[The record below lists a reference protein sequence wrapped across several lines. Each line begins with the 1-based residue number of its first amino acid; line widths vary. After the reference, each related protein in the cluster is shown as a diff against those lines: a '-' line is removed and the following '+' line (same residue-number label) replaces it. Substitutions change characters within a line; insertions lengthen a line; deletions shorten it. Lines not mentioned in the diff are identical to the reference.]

1 MASVVRRELDR
12 FLPPPSPRWLVYC
25 GGPVPTWLRLAKDH
39 DLIQALAAQCTNQA
53 FRNAILP
60 W

>member
-1 MASVVRRELDR
+1 MR
-12 FLPPPSPRWLVYC
+12 F
-25 GGPVPTWLRLAKDH
+25 AKDH

-53 FRNAILP
+53 FGNAILP